1 MCANFKPIS
10 LLQLQQ
16 LGLPAIPFLY
26 EEEIF
31 PSFQTPLL
39 FKSDQGMEWRL
50 VNFGLV
56 PKWAEDKDAAKHT
69 YNARNETLMEKRSFV
84 EAFSKCQFGVIPV
97 TEFYESKYI
106 NGRPQRWGVRR
117 KDGQAFYIA
126 ALYEI
131 TRLKTGEV
139 VRSATMISMDA
150 HTHSMMSEFHEPRT
164 DKRSVVV
171 IPHHRLDEWLGLQQP
186 NILSFIEGFPVA
198 EFECFYCPKRSNN
211 KNSPQLNIF
220 DEES

>member
-10 LLQLQQ
+10 LLQVQQ
-16 LGLPAIPFLY
+16 LGLLAIPFLY

-106 NGRPQRWGVRR
+106 NGRPQRWG
-117 KDGQAFYIA
+117 
-126 ALYEI
+126 
-131 TRLKTGEV
+131 
-139 VRSATMISMDA
+139 
-150 HTHSMMSEFHEPRT
+150 
-164 DKRSVVV
+164 
-171 IPHHRLDEWLGLQQP
+171 EWLGIQQP